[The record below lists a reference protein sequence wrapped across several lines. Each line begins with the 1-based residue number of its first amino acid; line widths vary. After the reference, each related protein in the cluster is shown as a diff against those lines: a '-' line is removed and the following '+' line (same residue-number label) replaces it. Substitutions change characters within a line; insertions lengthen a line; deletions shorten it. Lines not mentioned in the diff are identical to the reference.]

1 MNPAIVIEL
10 IVIFLIFAFGFF
22 ILRKIIPSKAVKQI
36 RGDELQEILEANR
49 SILIDVRKQSQFA
62 QFHIKGFNN
71 IPLSQIK
78 KATEDISDKNTEIVI
93 MSQTGTGGN
102 EACKR
107 LKRRGFTNLT
117 NVQGGMSSIE
127 MN

>member
-1 MNPAIVIEL
+1 MSSAFAVEL
-10 IVIFLIFAFGFF
+10 FIIFVIFAFGFI
-22 ILRKIIPSKAVKQI
+22 ILRKIIPSKAVKQV
-36 RGDELQEILEANR
+36 RSDELQEILEADK

-62 QFHIKGFNN
+62 DFHIKGFNN

-78 KATEDISDKNTEIVI
+78 KAAEDISDKSTEIVV

-117 NVQGGMSSIE
+117 NVQGGMSSIN

>member
-1 MNPAIVIEL
+1 MNPEIVIEL
-10 IVIFLIFAFGFF
+10 VLLAVIFGFGFY

-36 RGDELQEILEANR
+36 RGDELQEILKSDHA
-49 SILIDVRKQSQFA
+49 ILIDVRKQSQFA
-62 QFHIKGFNN
+62 QFHIKGFKN

-78 KATEDISDKNTEIVI
+78 KATAELPDKNIEIVV
-93 MSQTGTGGN
+93 MSQTGSGGN

-117 NVQGGMSSIE
+117 NVQGGMSSIDT
-127 MN
+127 N